1 MVQVE
6 GHGLVTAAA
15 PVQNILVYKADSFRV
30 VEGVN
35 DGDAIS
41 VMSDLVPDDTYA
53 LEPGST
59 RIRLALRMG
68 GDGAIFIAEG
78 SEAGTQTAP
87 LHLDCAVHLM
97 SPSGAGS
104 DAIILV
110 ETDAEDRIAE
120 VYLLPLSRLDPRT
133 PYRLVNME
141 RGSARHKFAQVAC
154 LAFARGTHITLAS
167 GEQVRVENLRPGD
180 RVLTRDDG
188 AQPVRWVGQSTVR
201 AEGDLAPIVIKAGT
215 LNNSGDLI
223 VSPNHRLFVYQRRD
237 TIGAG
242 RAELMVKARHLIN
255 GDSVY
260 VMRGG
265 FVDYFQILLDSHHI
279 LYAEG
284 IAAESFLV
292 EPRTKPVLPDELLA
306 KISQMIP
313 QGTTA
318 HGLDVQ
324 RALLA
329 RPDAIDLL
337 RRASAG

>member
-1 MVQVE
+1 M
-6 GHGLVTAAA
+6 TAAA
-15 PVQNILVYKADSFRV
+15 QVQHILVHKAESFRV

-35 DGDAIS
+35 DGDA
-41 VMSDLVPDDTYA
+41 MSPMDDLVPDDIYA
-53 LEPGST
+53 LEPDSP
-59 RIRLALRMG
+59 RIRLALNMG
-68 GDGAIFIAEG
+68 PEGEIAIADG
-78 SEAGTQTAP
+78 SEAGTPGAS
-87 LHLDCAVHLM
+87 LFLDCAVILM

-110 ETDAEDRIAE
+110 ETDADGRIAE
-120 VYLLPLSRLDPRT
+120 VYLLPLSRLEPRT

-141 RGSARHKFAQVAC
+141 RASAPRKFAQVAC

-167 GEQVRVENLRPGD
+167 GEQVCVENLKPGD

-215 LNNSGDLI
+215 LNNSDDLI

-237 TIGAG
+237 TLGAG
-242 RAELMVKARHLIN
+242 RSELMVKARHLIN
-255 GDSVY
+255 GDTVY

-265 FVDYFQILLDSHHI
+265 FVEYFQILLDSHHI

-292 EPRTKPVLPDELLA
+292 EPRTRPVLPDELLQKLSSLMPRDA
-306 KISQMIP
+306 R
-313 QGTTA
+313 A
-318 HGLDVQ
+318 HGMDVH
-324 RALLA
+324 RALLD